1 MMTGAGGVGF
11 WFWFAL
17 LFVCLFFYLKI
28 QLNYIGHPRKLLW
41 LLCMEDKASSSGEDI
56 GCYSDNE
63 KCSIAAKSPV

>member
-1 MMTGAGGVGF
+1 MLVFGF
-11 WFWFAL
+11 GL
-17 LFVCLFFYLKI
+17 HCCLFVCLFFYLKI